1 MTFKWITAMRN
12 WTQDVVLP
20 PPRLT
25 PPALEAR
32 FLDDYAKRFA
42 ANRRGALLIA
52 LVAWVLYSG
61 WDIFHDSANTSFKE
75 VIYYVGA
82 ARAVG
87 AAALLYLAVSVS
99 SAFFEDEARTTRLLC
114 AGAGT
119 AYFLILLM
127 IWVSPFPENYLFYF
141 TGLILTLL
149 FMVGLLRIRVRPLLV
164 LLLVTSILS
173 AVILPMA
180 TRIDSHDL
188 PQGPGT
194 PLSSEFGALS
204 SYYFWS
210 AVTYLVSFMLLGY
223 LLAVD
228 MEKTA
233 RAAFQREEELF
244 LANRSAELSHQDLRL
259 AFEDLEKSQR
269 TTETRTEALLAAKEE
284 LRLQAESENRNKSK
298 FLADAAHDLRQP
310 MQAVSSL
317 LEAARFA
324 IREQDLERTA
334 DLVAKA
340 QSASQLTRASF
351 NAVLDISRLE
361 SGFVVAEL
369 SVFDLNELLAE
380 VMTAQY
386 AYAAQHGVALKL
398 WMASDGPRFVES
410 DRHLLGRLLSNLVSN
425 AIKYRQAD
433 RADAR
438 VIVGVVRFAYRLRID
453 IVDNGIGIAPDQWA
467 AIFEPF
473 VQLANSGRDRTK
485 GLGLGLSIVNAI
497 VPLLPEHRLDMRSNL
512 GRGTRFS
519 LEVPMREASP
529 DAVEPGAAMVLETPQ
544 DFQGVYALYVE
555 DDILVRD
562 ATAALFHG
570 CRLAHEAVASF
581 AELEAALTRFERAP
595 DIIITDYRLSDERT
609 GRDVIKLV
617 REEYGDDIPA
627 IVMTGEI
634 AELGEED
641 WLGAGKILRK
651 PISPA
656 RLLQFIQSLALR

>member
-1 MTFKWITAMRN
+1 MTFQWIAALRG
-12 WTQDVVLP
+12 WTQAVVLP
-20 PPRLT
+20 PRPFT

-32 FLDDYAKRFA
+32 FLSDYAKRFA

-61 WDIFHDSANTSFKE
+61 WDIFHASASTPFLN
-75 VIYYVGA
+75 VIYYVAA
-82 ARAVG
+82 ARAAG
-87 AAALLYLAVSVS
+87 ALALLYLAVRVGA
-99 SAFFEDEARTTRLLC
+99 AFFEDEAKATWLLC
-114 AGAGT
+114 AGSGT

-127 IWVSPFPENYLFYF
+127 IWVAPFPENYLFYF

-149 FMVGLLRIRVRPLLV
+149 FMVGLLRIRVKPLLW
-164 LLLVTSILS
+164 LLLASSILS
-173 AVILPMA
+173 AIILPMA
-180 TRIDSHDL
+180 TKIDANHL
-188 PQGPGT
+188 PQRAAAQFN
-194 PLSSEFGALS
+194 SEFGALS

-228 MEKTA
+228 MEKAA

-244 LANRSAELSHQDLRL
+244 LANRSAERSHQDLRL
-259 AFEDLEKSQR
+259 AFEDLEQSQR
-269 TTETRTEALLAAKEE
+269 TAEARTEALLAAKEE

-324 IREQDLERTA
+324 ILERDLDRTA

-369 SVFDLNELLAE
+369 GIFDLDQLLAE
-380 VMTAQY
+380 IMTAQY

-398 WMASDGPRFVES
+398 RMASDRRRFVES
-410 DRHLLGRLLSNLVSN
+410 DRHLLGRLLTNLVSN
-425 AIKYRQAD
+425 AIKYRQEG

-438 VIVGVVRFAYRLRID
+438 VIVGVVTFANRLRID
-453 IVDNGIGIAPDQWA
+453 IVDNGIGISPDKWA
-467 AIFEPF
+467 EIFEPF
-473 VQLANSGRDRTK
+473 VQLANAGRDRTR

-497 VPLLPEHRLDMRSNL
+497 VPLLPEHRLDMRSNP

-519 LEVPMREASP
+519 LELPTREPAP
-529 DAVEPGAAMVLETPQ
+529 APAGPEALTDAGAPQ

-562 ATAALFHG
+562 ATIALFHG
-570 CRLAHEAVASF
+570 CALVHEAVASF
-581 AELEAALTRFERAP
+581 AELEAVLPSLARAP
-595 DIIITDYRLSDERT
+595 DIIVTDYRLDALQT
-609 GRDVIKLV
+609 GRDVIELV
-617 REEYGDDIPA
+617 RGEYGDDIPA

-634 AELGEED
+634 SDLGEEP

-651 PISPA
+651 PISPQ
-656 RLLQFIQSLALR
+656 RLLGFIGSLALR